1 MLYFIERRV
10 ENVYVLKEDGKFIRV
25 VENLK
30 FDFSEKVY
38 KLTNLTFEELGQL
51 KGGEQND

>member
-38 KLTNLTFEELGQL
+38 KLTGLTFEKMGQL